1 MSEGIE
7 WGLHCCLVLAWLD
20 DVAPLPVGRLAEVFD
35 LPPEYLKKQLQPLAK
50 AGILQSVAGARGG
63 YRLGREPEAISLMDV
78 VTAIEGGTNPFQC
91 TEIRQRGSGQ
101 FATPGEFAQPLWHL
115 PCDAESRTGLA
126 ARTRGPDTGRPDQR
140 DTRHVRAPRPNLHRT
155 HRLTAT

>member
-1 MSEGIE
+1 M
-7 WGLHCCLVLAWLD
+7 
-20 DVAPLPVGRLAEVFD
+20 GRLAEVFD

-101 FATPGEFAQPLWHL
+101 FATPGEFAQP
-115 PCDAESRTGLA
+115 CGISRAMRKAELAWGGENSR
-126 ARTRGPDTGRPDQR
+126 ARHWPT
-140 DTRHVRAPRPNLHRT
+140 
-155 HRLTAT
+155 

>member
-1 MSEGIE
+1 MRMSEGVE

-50 AGILQSVAGARGG
+50 AGILESVAGARGG
-63 YRLGREPEAISLMDV
+63 YRLGRGPEAISLMDV
-78 VTAIEGGTNPFQC
+78 VTAIEGGTDPFQC

-101 FATPGEFAQPLWHL
+101 LAAPGEFAH
-115 PCDAESRTGLA
+115 PCGISRAMRKAELAWRRELAGQTLADLIAETPVTSERRVRTFLE
-126 ARTRGPDTGRPDQR
+126 RT
-140 DTRHVRAPRPNLHRT
+140 V
-155 HRLTAT
+155 